1 MQVKTWLLILLF
13 FATASCMQREADME
27 LIPGDNFETEADG
40 KSIGLYTLKNANGL
54 VTQITNFGGKIVSL
68 WVPDNNGDLADI
80 VLGYNTIE
88 AYFNSGEEYF
98 GALIGRY
105 GNRIG
110 NARFQ
115 LNGATYTLAANDGNN
130 HLHGGIK
137 GFNEVVWNA
146 EQPDSQTLVL
156 TYMSPDMEEGYPGNL
171 EVRVQYRLTD
181 ANELN
186 IEYWA
191 TTDKPTPVNL
201 TSHSFF
207 NLKGEG
213 NGTITDHLMQINA
226 DFYTPVDSGLIPLGT
241 LDPVEDTPLDFRE
254 LTAIGERINDD
265 FEQLAFGKGYDHN
278 YVINQTDED
287 LDFAAKVV
295 EPQSGR
301 VLEVYTNEPGIQF
314 YSGNFLNGSE
324 TGKSGNPYRFRDAFC
339 LETQHFPNS
348 PNQENFPS
356 TLLNPGD
363 EYYSVCVYRFGT
375 EK

>member
-1 MQVKTWLLILLF
+1 MQVKPWLFILLL
-13 FATASCMQREADME
+13 FATVSCVQRGADIKCISE
-27 LIPGDNFETEADG
+27 DNFKTEADG
-40 KSIGLYTLKNANGL
+40 LPIGLYTLKNANGL

-68 WVPDNNGDLADI
+68 WVPDKNGDLADI
-80 VLGYNTIE
+80 VLGYNTSE
-88 AYFNSGEEYF
+88 AYFNPGKEYF

-115 LNGATYTLAANDGNN
+115 LNGTTYTLAANDGKN

-156 TYMSPDMEEGYPGNL
+156 TYVSPDMEEGYPGNL

-181 ANELN
+181 ADELK

-226 DFYTPVDSGLIPLGT
+226 DFYTPVDSGLIPLGN
-241 LDPVEDTPLDFRE
+241 LAPVEDTPLDFRE

-265 FEQLAFGKGYDHN
+265 FEQLTFGNGYDHN

-324 TGKSGNPYRFRDAFC
+324 TGKSGKPYRFRDAFC

-356 TLLNPGD
+356 TLLNPGE
-363 EYYSVCVYRFGT
+363 EYYSVCVYRFGI

>member
-1 MQVKTWLLILLF
+1 MKTWLFILLIL
-13 FATASCMQREADME
+13 ATVACVHKDAERD
-27 LIPGDNFETEADG
+27 LISADNFETQVDG
-40 KSIGLYTLKNANGL
+40 VPVSLYTLQNANGL

-68 WVPDNNGDLADI
+68 WVPDKNGDLADV

-88 AYFNSGEEYF
+88 AYLNSGEVYF

-115 LNGATYTLAANDGNN
+115 INGTTYTLAANDGKN

-137 GFNEVVWNA
+137 GFNAVVWNA

-156 TYMSPDMEEGYPGNL
+156 TYSSPDMEEGYPGNL
-171 EVRVQYRLTD
+171 DVRVQYSLTD
-181 ANELN
+181 DNELK

-226 DFYTPVDSGLIPLGT
+226 DSFTPVDAGLIPLGT
-241 LDPVEDTPLDFRE
+241 LAPVDDTPLDFRE
-254 LTAIGERINDD
+254 LTAIGERINAD
-265 FEQLAFGKGYDHN
+265 FEQLEFGNGYDHN
-278 YVINQTDED
+278 YVINQSEED
-287 LDFAAKVV
+287 LNFAAKVI

-301 VLEVYTNEPGIQF
+301 VMEVYTNEPGIQF

-324 TGKSGNPYRFRDAFC
+324 TGKSGKTYRFRDAFC
-339 LETQHFPNS
+339 LETQHFPDS

-356 TLLNPGD
+356 TILNPGE

-375 EK
+375 EKQ